1 MELRSAA
8 IDFTSSE
15 LFQSAFKFA
24 RFNCILMNQKL
35 MLRVTC
41 RKGYNLFPLSRQ
53 RQEIAALSFLNNYGN
68 HQQQILC
75 NGERFKEFMHDAGVN
90 MQNIH

>member
-1 MELRSAA
+1 MSEPKKGKELECVFVVCGVQLAVQLELRSAA

-24 RFNCILMNQKL
+24 RLKCILMNQKL

-41 RKGYNLFPLSRQ
+41 R
-53 RQEIAALSFLNNYGN
+53 
-68 HQQQILC
+68 
-75 NGERFKEFMHDAGVN
+75 
-90 MQNIH
+90 